1 MIPLKDDVPKVR
13 VRFPIFMLLLLI
25 SNIIV
30 FIYEMSLSR
39 SALNR
44 LINNYGAI
52 PLLITRGENLYTL
65 FSAMFLHGGF
75 DHIIGNMLYLWI
87 FADNVEDVLGHFWFI
102 IMYFLAGLVG
112 SLFHILMA
120 SGSDV
125 PMIGASGAISG
136 VLGNYLV
143 FFPTAR
149 ILALVPFGFFL
160 RIIYVPAYLFLGFWI
175 LLQFIY
181 GFASLPGIKGGGIAF
196 FAHIGGFLIGV
207 LWGLLFRHRAK
218 NGERYF

>member
-30 FIYEMSLSR
+30 FIYEMSLSQ
-39 SALNR
+39 SGLNR
-44 LINNYGAI
+44 LISNYGAI
-52 PLLITRGENLYTL
+52 PLFITRGENLYTL

-87 FADNVEDVLGHFWFI
+87 FADNVEDALGHFWFI
-102 IMYFLAGLVG
+102 IMYFLAGLAG
-112 SLFHILMA
+112 SFLHILMA
-120 SGSDV
+120 RDSAV

-136 VLGNYLV
+136 VLGSYLI

-160 RIIYVPAYLFLGFWI
+160 RIVYLPAYLFLGFWI

-181 GFASLPGIKGGGIAF
+181 GFASLPGVKGGGIAF

-207 LWGLLFRHRAK
+207 LWGLLFRQRVK
-218 NGERYF
+218 KVERGF